1 MHKRNHKT
9 TDQTGEPWFATVER
23 SIGSRDKSSDRLTM
37 PLHVLGLHG
46 MSDMY
51 VLPESVKF
59 VALEALVDVQ
69 QVKQSIILT
78 VLDNQPLYSSEN

>member
-1 MHKRNHKT
+1 
-9 TDQTGEPWFATVER
+9 
-23 SIGSRDKSSDRLTM
+23 M

>member
-1 MHKRNHKT
+1 
-9 TDQTGEPWFATVER
+9 
-23 SIGSRDKSSDRLTM
+23 
-37 PLHVLGLHG
+37 
-46 MSDMY
+46 MY

-59 VALEALVDVQ
+59 AALEALVDVQ